1 MGLSRHNSP
10 MAQSLNIAITGA
22 GIMGLSAA
30 YALSQTGHKVTLYDP
45 LMADG
50 GFPADNASL
59 MAGGMLAP
67 YAEIEHMPAAFIEA
81 GLEGIKIWQN
91 ITPEQI
97 IQNGSLLIAHDEDRY
112 ILERFKQHLPPEK
125 QTSAHTLEPQLSQ
138 KFTGSLYL
146 KEEAHLDPAP
156 TLSKLCEKLK
166 ALGCNFQS
174 STYSPHNKDYDHI
187 IDCRGMGA
195 TQDDPDLRGVKGE
208 ILIVQNKEFSLSRP
222 VRLMHPRYPLYIVPR
237 ADNIF
242 MIGATNIESAGD
254 GVSLR
259 SGLELMSALYSL
271 HPSFAEA
278 QILEIKAGIRPA
290 YPDNLPR
297 ITVKDNVI
305 SCNGLFRHG
314 FLLAPVMAECVA
326 DYIENRHNKFIDLF
340 WRDNNDPDHQRSE
353 KELRSAA

>member
-1 MGLSRHNSP
+1 
-10 MAQSLNIAITGA
+10 
-22 GIMGLSAA
+22 MGLSAA
-30 YALSQTGHKVTLYDP
+30 YALSQTRHKITLYDP
-45 LMADG
+45 KG
-50 GFPADNASL
+50 VPANNASS

-67 YAEIEHMPAAFIEA
+67 YAEIEHMPQAFIEA

-91 ITPEQI
+91 IMPDQI
-97 IQNGSLLIAHDEDRY
+97 RQNGSLLIAHDEDRY

-125 QTSAHTLEPQLSQ
+125 QISVEPLEPQLPK
-138 KFTGSLYL
+138 KFTSMLHL

-156 TLSKLCEKLK
+156 TLSKLCDMLK
-166 ALGCNFQS
+166 DKGCIFQS
-174 STYSPHNKDYDHI
+174 STYAPAHQNDYDYV

-195 TQDDPDLRGVKGE
+195 AQDDPDLRGVKGE

-237 ADNIF
+237 EDNIF

-271 HPSFAEA
+271 HPSFGEA
-278 QILEIKAGIRPA
+278 QIIDMKAGIRPA
-290 YPDNLPR
+290 YPDNFPR
-297 ITVKDNVI
+297 ITIEDNVI
-305 SCNGLFRHG
+305 RCNGLFRHG
-314 FLLAPVMAECVA
+314 FLLAPVMAECVT
-326 DYIENRHNKFIDLF
+326 DYTENRHNKFTDLF

-353 KELRSAA
+353 KDLRNAA